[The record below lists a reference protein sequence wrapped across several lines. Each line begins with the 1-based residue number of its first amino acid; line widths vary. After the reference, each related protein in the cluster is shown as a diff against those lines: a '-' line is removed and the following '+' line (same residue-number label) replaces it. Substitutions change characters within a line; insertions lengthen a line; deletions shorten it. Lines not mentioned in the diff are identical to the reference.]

1 MKNLITSLLLT
12 LTCASTTTLTFASG
26 MSNEDKI
33 SKMTRDVMIEPVKE
47 NGTVALDMYLKNPQ
61 NIQEMIIERGT
72 ALGESFR
79 QVKIVSSGD
88 LASVANGKITIDD
101 NYPLPGNENVYYRA
115 VVVDK
120 EGVVRYFPANQI
132 VTASK

>member
-1 MKNLITSLLLT
+1 MKNLFASLFLTLT
-12 LTCASTTTLTFASG
+12 LTCTATLLFASG

-47 NGTVALDMYLKNPQ
+47 NGTVSLDMYLKNPQ

-79 QVKIVSSGD
+79 QVKIVSSTD
-88 LASVANGKITIDD
+88 LTYVANGKITIDD
-101 NYPLPGNENVYYRA
+101 SYPLPGNENVYYRA